1 MSKEKKTSG
10 NKKPGPFAWLTRG
23 VMGTYSTVKDDRY
36 DSPSKLA
43 VKRFFRKPLATSAV
57 ILLAGLFLFTF
68 IGSAIAPANLNET
81 GSEPMYTNVP
91 PTNSLMKLPESMKT
105 DTVDISSRGTF
116 TIGVDGKDRKS
127 TRLNSSH

>member
-43 VKRFFRKPLATSAV
+43 VKRFSVSPLP
-57 ILLAGLFLFTF
+57 
-68 IGSAIAPANLNET
+68 PARL
-81 GSEPMYTNVP
+81 SCWRVC
-91 PTNSLMKLPESMKT
+91 SC
-105 DTVDISSRGTF
+105 SR
-116 TIGVDGKDRKS
+116 
-127 TRLNSSH
+127 L